1 MTKVLESTCLEDGT
15 FSEIQ
20 DWPECRA
27 AVVCEAAKVPPLL
40 PATFLLAT
48 ETEDVKEFEYAFYS
62 CQDGAKLPD
71 IGKK

>member
-1 MTKVLESTCLEDGT
+1 MLESTCLEDGT

-27 AVVCEAAKVPPLL
+27 AMDCEASKVPL
-40 PATFLLAT
+40 PPTFLLAT

-71 IGKK
+71 TGKNAFKK

>member
-1 MTKVLESTCLEDGT
+1 MLESTCLEDGT

-20 DWPECRA
+20 DWSECRA
-27 AVVCEAAKVPPLL
+27 ALDCEDPKIPTEG
-40 PATFLLAT
+40 TFLLPT

-71 IGKK
+71 AGKNAFKK